1 MTCYEVVIDDWLD
14 SGRSEQFACMAS
26 DKSGPSRY
34 EHATK
39 RHGEFSKLSQTHPSK
54 EVFVNMSLSYAA
66 QATVYT
72 LFAPLVSRTTW
83 VLLRALSFLMIC
95 RMCTFT
101 VLSRIPSS

>member
-1 MTCYEVVIDDWLD
+1 MY
-14 SGRSEQFACMAS
+14 AS

-34 EHATK
+34 ERATK
-39 RHGEFSKLSQTHPSK
+39 RPGGFSRYPKHPSNDLSSK
-54 EVFVNMSLSYAA
+54 RICLRMIFAGCNPHTHRNSYAA
-66 QATVYT
+66 QATGYP
-72 LFAPLVSRTTW
+72 LFVLLVSKTTW